1 MRAVCAAAGV
11 AAAGL
16 AAATPAAADFAT
28 TGCGYG
34 YGYGYGYDY
43 GYSAVG
49 GWYGDGYGYGDD
61 LVFGH
66 FPCVPPAP
74 VPPAVAMPPP
84 MPPPPTTM
92 SPPVSPTKPPTKASP
107 PPMPAVPYPPM
118 GDYYGYEDV
127 GGGGYGLPPMS
138 PPEFDFDQDKC
149 ICDTSELRAIFGEV
163 SEATPNSYGEA
174 VVQAFVPSDDQHGL
188 LITGEPCE
196 CPVSSPPVASSPA
209 GKVPVPSPPPT
220 PTQTVVTTVAF
231 GSKEDL
237 AAFDINKALADAVAD
252 QMAKLGDGA
261 NVKGTA
267 EIVVTAVYS
276 KPDSITCEDFEDGY
290 ATASVIPAE
299 KVDGGCDARRRLG
312 RSMLEASESSE
323 ITIKVKVDADE
334 KDLAILAA
342 GLNVTDL
349 SAELGVPITQIGEIS
364 IELVLTFEIIA
375 MDAGLNLDDLDL
387 AGGILGAIEAV
398 ADAAGISV
406 DVETTVED
414 DDETPAPADETPA
427 SSPPP
432 PASTVE
438 TPASSPP
445 PPPPAVTEEED
456 DDGSGELSGGAGAG
470 IAVAVIVVVA
480 VGVFVI
486 VKMRKNAEEEGFD
499 TLGEGGA
506 MQEAASGGRV

>member
-1 MRAVCAAAGV
+1 
-11 AAAGL
+11 
-16 AAATPAAADFAT
+16 
-28 TGCGYG
+28 
-34 YGYGYGYDY
+34 
-43 GYSAVG
+43 
-49 GWYGDGYGYGDD
+49 
-61 LVFGH
+61 
-66 FPCVPPAP
+66 
-74 VPPAVAMPPP
+74 
-84 MPPPPTTM
+84 
-92 SPPVSPTKPPTKASP
+92 
-107 PPMPAVPYPPM
+107 M

-127 GGGGYGLPPMS
+127 NGYGLPPMS

-149 ICDTSELRAIFGEV
+149 ICDTSELLAIFGEV
-163 SEATPNSYGEA
+163 SEATFNSYGEA
-174 VVQAFVPSDDQHGL
+174 VVQAFVSSDDQHGL

-196 CPVSSPPVASSPA
+196 C
-209 GKVPVPSPPPT
+209 PVPSPPPT

-231 GSKEDL
+231 GSAEDL
-237 AAFDINKALADAVAD
+237 EKFDIDKAIADAVAD
-252 QMAKLGDGA
+252 QLAKLGDGA
-261 NVKGTA
+261 EVEATA

-290 ATASVIPAE
+290 ATASGIPAAL
-299 KVDGGCDARRRLG
+299 VDGGCDARRRLG

-323 ITIKVKVDADE
+323 ITIKVKVDAAQ
-334 KDLAILAA
+334 KDLAVLAA
-342 GLNVTDL
+342 GLDVARL
-349 SAELGVPITQIGEIS
+349 STELGVPITQIGEIS

-387 AGGILGAIEAV
+387 AGGILGAIQDV

-432 PASTVE
+432 PAGTVE

-445 PPPPAVTEEED
+445 PPAGTVETPTSSPPPPAVTEEED
-456 DDGSGELSGGAGAG
+456 DDGSSGLSGGAAAG